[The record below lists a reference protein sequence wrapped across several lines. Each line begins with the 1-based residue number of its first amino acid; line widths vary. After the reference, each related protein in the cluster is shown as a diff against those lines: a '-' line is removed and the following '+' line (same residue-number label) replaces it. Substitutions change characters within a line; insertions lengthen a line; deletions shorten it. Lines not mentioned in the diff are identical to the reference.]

1 MRAIA
6 ITLALTG
13 TMAVAAT
20 STKEPGTAVTP
31 LCMDRET
38 REDLRTAMRAGID
51 QAMRRQTQHMFETWM
66 KEPNAF
72 DQPQRAISGMR
83 NAVRAYVGARKV
95 ANEWSPPLC
104 KETP

>member
-6 ITLALTG
+6 ITLALAG

-20 STKEPGTAVTP
+20 STKEPGSVTP

-51 QAMRRQTQHMFETWM
+51 QAMRRQTQRMFENWM
-66 KEPNAF
+66 KEPNAA
-72 DQPQRAISGMR
+72 DQPDRAVSGMR

>member
-6 ITLALTG
+6 ITLALAG

-20 STKEPGTAVTP
+20 TTKEPVGVTP

-51 QAMRRQTQHMFETWM
+51 QAMRRQTQRMFENWM
-66 KEPNAF
+66 KEPNAA
-72 DQPQRAISGMR
+72 DQPDRAVSGMR

-104 KETP
+104 